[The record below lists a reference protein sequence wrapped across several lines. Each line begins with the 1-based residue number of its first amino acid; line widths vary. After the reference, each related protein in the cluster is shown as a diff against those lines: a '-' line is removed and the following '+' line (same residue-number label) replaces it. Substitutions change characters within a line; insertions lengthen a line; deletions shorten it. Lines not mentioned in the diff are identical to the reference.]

1 MNEQL
6 VETMLATFVY
16 PMLLQPLVI
25 YCQRLTASVDEDRF
39 SFSEHPFGRIS
50 ADLSD
55 VEKSLSEVAG
65 PAKAAL
71 YTLASVFKYQS
82 NRPLLR
88 LLFTVLFHP
97 LAPDS
102 TSAPTVRSKLE
113 VAEIDS
119 QGRKSIR
126 LDLSYPLGEP
136 VPNERTTYDFGT
148 DPANRRRSRSSDGY
162 TETGGDSEACIF
174 VLAPALAEILEFRGT
189 DISLIARTRPNP
201 YRQAFF
207 KCLTVPDDMSD
218 VREIAICTLD
228 SALSSFQGD
237 FGATVL
243 FGTDLKTFAD
253 DIPADERKLDSMYA
267 HLEDDRGIGGS
278 AEYVSRRSISPQKGG
293 SIGKDLIGEI
303 ISALC
308 GCVVFASRVAADDW
322 KLGYDHV
329 AAHVLLLAVQ
339 HNSNAAIAA
348 LKIMENRY
356 RQAAVSIAE
365 LPSGGL
371 VPMGGSEITLP
382 GSPDINDPDYDD
394 RMFENFINL
403 IFYDT
408 FHLGGV
414 PVAEDFLVLKERANN
429 NTSREGYSVQIAA
442 ASNLDELCSRVGK
455 FLVAEER
462 VSGLREFNVEMI
474 EERREGARVW
484 YKVDAFLSLLQ
495 NLNRRMRDTILTG
508 VFITSTG
515 ETVKISDTSRT
526 YATVSS
532 RLTDS
537 LYEETMTTDQLNV
550 NAVVDLDS
558 TLCIPCVCEVM
569 GPLDA
574 TSECIESE
582 GVTWQSLYIILHQD
596 DKNGQVCQIGFA
608 QVLPATGG
616 STGRIVSV
624 CPLDRITVERDIT
637 IPVDGSPARRLSLN
651 YKWFD
656 QTPPHL
662 FMYDTMPTLEEE
674 GDFFRSK
681 SYTSRL
687 DIWLENEYSANQA
700 FDILSKYIFMAK
712 AQRGRRIL
720 SLLDP
725 NNERN
730 AM

>member
-1 MNEQL
+1 MLNEQL
-6 VETMLATFVY
+6 VETMLATFAY

-71 YTLASVFKYQS
+71 YTLASVFKFQS

-102 TSAPTVRSKLE
+102 SSAPTVRSKLE

-119 QGRKSIR
+119 KGRKSIR
-126 LDLSYPLGEP
+126 LDGAYPLGEP

-148 DPANRRRSRSSDGY
+148 DPANRRRARSSDG
-162 TETGGDSEACIF
+162 TAQIGGDNTEACIF
-174 VLAPALAEILEFRGT
+174 VLAPALAEILEFRGD

-201 YRQAFF
+201 YRQAFL
-207 KCLTVPDDMSD
+207 KCLSVPDDMSD
-218 VREIAICTLD
+218 IREIAICTFD

-243 FGTDLKTFAD
+243 FGTDLKTFSD

-278 AEYVSRRSISPQKGG
+278 ADYISRRSVSPQKRG
-293 SIGKDLIGEI
+293 SIGNDLIGEVI
-303 ISALC
+303 TSLC
-308 GCVVFASRVAADDW
+308 GCVVYASRVAADDW
-322 KLGYDHV
+322 KLGYDKV
-329 AAHVLLLAVQ
+329 AAHVLLMTVQ
-339 HNSNAAIAA
+339 HHPTA
-348 LKIMENRY
+348 LMASSKIMENRY
-356 RQAAVSIAE
+356 RQAAVSISE
-365 LPSGGL
+365 VPSGGL
-371 VPMGGSEITLP
+371 IPMGGSEITLP
-382 GSPDINDPDYDD
+382 GSPHINDPDYEE

-403 IFYDT
+403 IFYDS
-408 FHLGGV
+408 FQLGGV
-414 PVAEDFLVLKERANN
+414 PVAEEFLILKDQSNYM
-429 NTSREGYSVQIAA
+429 SRDGFSLQVATEC
-442 ASNLDELCSRVGK
+442 NLDELCSRVGNV
-455 FLVAEER
+455 LISQEQ

-474 EERREGARVW
+474 EERRDGARVW
-484 YKVDAFLSLLQ
+484 LKVNALLTLLKSLDRGRKDAIFAGAS
-495 NLNRRMRDTILTG
+495 
-508 VFITSTG
+508 ITSTG
-515 ETVKISDTSRT
+515 QMLKISDQSCT
-526 YATVSS
+526 YATVSAA
-532 RLTDS
+532 LTDFLFADTIAS
-537 LYEETMTTDQLNV
+537 DELLA

-569 GPLDA
+569 GPLDVS
-574 TSECIESE
+574 SECIESE

-596 DKNGQVCQIGFA
+596 EHACQIGFA

-616 STGRIVSV
+616 SSGRIISV
-624 CPLDRITVERDIT
+624 CPLDRIMVEKDT
-637 IPVDGSPARRLSLN
+637 SIPIDGSPARRLSLY

-656 QTPPHL
+656 QTPPQL
-662 FMYDTMPTLEEE
+662 FLYDTMPALEEE
-674 GDFFRSK
+674 GDFLLAK
-681 SYTSRL
+681 SFTSRL

-700 FDILSKYIFMAK
+700 YEILSSHIFLAK
-712 AQRGRRIL
+712 AQRGKRVL
-720 SLLDP
+720 TFLDP
-725 NNERN
+725 HNERN